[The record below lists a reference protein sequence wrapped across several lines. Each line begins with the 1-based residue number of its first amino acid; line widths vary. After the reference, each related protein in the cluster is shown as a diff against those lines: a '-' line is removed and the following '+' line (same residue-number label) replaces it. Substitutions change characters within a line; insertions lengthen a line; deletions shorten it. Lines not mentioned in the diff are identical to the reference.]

1 MNRMGHN
8 PHLYLVN
15 AICRH
20 TKKNLCAFKSR
31 VHIDEIVE
39 SLKVDLSSFEIFVA
53 VFGLEL
59 AGKVKQLPGKE
70 FCEVFLNGPGNPAI
84 GRTDW

>member
-1 MNRMGHN
+1 MRF
-8 PHLYLVN
+8 
-15 AICRH
+15 AATR
-20 TKKNLCAFKSR
+20 KKDIRAFKSR

-53 VFGLEL
+53 VFELEL

>member
-1 MNRMGHN
+1 MCDLRWLQRWTVNRLGPN

-20 TKKNLCAFKSR
+20 TKKKIFALLKAAEA

-39 SLKVDLSSFEIFVA
+39 SLELVFRPLRCSWLLSS
-53 VFGLEL
+53 LS
-59 AGKVKQLPGKE
+59 
-70 FCEVFLNGPGNPAI
+70 
-84 GRTDW
+84 